1 MTKEQFI
8 ILRHLL
14 CLSRQEFSRLLEV
27 PTSTVVKIEWG
38 EKPVTSGI
46 TEKVKQVIHSNVY
59 KECMTELKELE
70 QELK

>member
-14 CLSRQEFSRLLEV
+14 CLSCEEFSRLLEV

-46 TEKVKQVIHSNVY
+46 TAKVKQVIHSNVY
-59 KECMTELKELE
+59 NECVKELKELE
-70 QELK
+70 KELQ

>member
-14 CLSRQEFSRLLEV
+14 CFSRMEFSQLLEV

-38 EKPVTSGI
+38 EKPITSGI
-46 TEKVKQVIHSNVY
+46 TAKVKQVIHSNVY
-59 KECMTELKELE
+59 NECMTELKELE
-70 QELK
+70 KELQ

>member
-14 CLSRQEFSRLLEV
+14 CLSREEFSRLLEV

-38 EKPVTSGI
+38 ENPVTSGI

-70 QELK
+70 QELQ